1 EVAGVGGARLG
12 GLPRGGELLLG
23 ELANRLQHR
32 KPSAPRGVIGDQQ
45 RLANQSIEYVE
56 SREVIVRAGDGLS
69 AGEVEPSCEHR
80 TTVEYR
86 PFTIVKQVVGPL
98 HRVTQ
103 CLMAFQPAARTDEKT
118 RSEEH

>member
-1 EVAGVGGARLG
+1 
-12 GLPRGGELLLG
+12 
-23 ELANRLQHR
+23 
-32 KPSAPRGVIGDQQ
+32 
-45 RLANQSIEYVE
+45 
-56 SREVIVRAGDGLS
+56 LS
-69 AGEVEPSCEHR
+69 TGEVESSCEHR

-118 RSEEH
+118 EPIAEPVAYLGGRHRLHA